1 MALAVFL
8 SLALTLFLLYL
19 GSRAS
24 GGRTRRFFDG
34 AGAVVV
40 GLLGTAALWAASEV
54 PPGNTEPSPPRGD
67 VKKLIDSG
75 QSKADAEALARRI
88 DKASRGDPCV
98 KRKLLTM
105 GEKNQLRGEAFDRGL
120 RVARARCR

>member
-8 SLALTLFLLYL
+8 SLALTLCLLYL

-24 GGRTRRFFDG
+24 GGSTRRFFDG

-40 GLLGTAALWAASEV
+40 VLMGTAALWAASEV
-54 PPGNTEPSPPRGD
+54 PSGITEPRPPRGD

-88 DKASRGDPCV
+88 DKASGGDPCV
-98 KRKLLTM
+98 KRTLLTA
-105 GEKNQLRGEAFDRGL
+105 GEKNQLRGQDFDRGL
-120 RVARARCR
+120 RVARARCK